1 MTLLEK
7 SGLNDEVIE
16 SNTLVEVRT
25 YHLQVAISFQ
35 SDGPLSSAQYKRCGC
50 CDKLGIST
58 VEEAAA
64 NIYWPHMLTFKE
76 TNQTKILT

>member
-7 SGLNDEVIE
+7 SGLDDEVIE

-50 CDKLGIST
+50 RDKLGIGT
-58 VEEAAA
+58 VEEAA
-64 NIYWPHMLTFKE
+64 NIS
-76 TNQTKILT
+76 